1 MGRPLAIGGAV
12 GRQFSEMKV
21 VSWNIQW
28 CRGCDG
34 RVEPARIVAQARALA
49 DFDVL
54 CLQEVASNFPA
65 LAGSSGENQF
75 EWLAA
80 LLPGYTALPGIAVDV
95 AGPNGRRSEFGN
107 LILSR
112 YPVVQVQRIRLPWP
126 SDPEV
131 RSMPRVLLDATV
143 EAPFGR
149 VRIMTTHLE
158 YYSQAQRA
166 AQVEALREHHAE
178 ACGHAV
184 RDRPHDAT
192 NGPFHS
198 HRQAVSAILTGDFNF
213 KPDDP
218 LRTRIEAP
226 FDDPAVPP
234 LDDVWSTLRPGVP
247 HAPTSGVH
255 DHEQWPEAFAC
266 DFVFATRDLRD
277 RLRSITV
284 DAATAASDHQPIVVE
299 LD

>member
-1 MGRPLAIGGAV
+1 
-12 GRQFSEMKV
+12 MKLI
-21 VSWNIQW
+21 SWNIQW

-34 RVEPARIVAQARALA
+34 RVDPARIVAHARALA

-80 LLPGYTALPGIAVDV
+80 LLPGFTALPGIAVDV
-95 AGPNGRRSEFGN
+95 AGPGGRRSEFGN

-112 YPVVQVQRIRLPWP
+112 YPVVQVQRIWLPWP

-131 RSMPRVLLDATV
+131 RSMPRVLIDATV

-149 VRIMTTHLE
+149 VRIMTTHLA

-166 AQVEALREHHAE
+166 AQVEALRAHHVE
-178 ACGHAV
+178 ACGHAL
-184 RDRPHDAT
+184 RDRPHDT
-192 NGPFHS
+192 SHGPFHS
-198 HRQAVSAILTGDFNF
+198 HRQAAAAILTGDFNF
-213 KPDDP
+213 RSDDP

-226 FDDPAVPP
+226 FDDPAVPV
-234 LDDVWSTLRPGVP
+234 LDDVWCALHRSVP

-255 DHEQWPEAFAC
+255 DREQWPEAFAC

-277 RLRSITV
+277 RLRSISV
-284 DAATAASDHQPIVVE
+284 DAATQASDHQPIVVE
-299 LD
+299 LG